1 MCVSVRRRDGLST
14 RACIYSNVYQWCDAG
29 RLARC
34 GCVHLSLDSGVCL
47 AMQEVVTLLDYI
59 FLFGGIICAS

>member
-1 MCVSVRRRDGLST
+1 MCRLERVYIRTCISGAAREGL
-14 RACIYSNVYQWCDAG
+14 QD
-29 RLARC
+29 
-34 GCVHLSLDSGVCL
+34 VHLSLNSGVCL